1 MGTGR
6 GSNKLTFMAFYDHSA
21 NSQSQADPSRFRRNE
36 RFKNSVSLFWINS
49 RSGVLHR
56 YNNGSIPMMLSTQP
70 QYPAI
75 VLDAIHCFDGVVHQI
90 DEDLLQL
97 TPVAH
102 NER

>member
-1 MGTGR
+1 
-6 GSNKLTFMAFYDHSA
+6 
-21 NSQSQADPSRFRRNE
+21 
-36 RFKNSVSLFWINS
+36 
-49 RSGVLHR
+49 
-56 YNNGSIPMMLSTQP
+56 MMFSTQP

-90 DEDLLQL
+90 DEDFLQL